1 MIGRQGDLIVTN
13 DDLQA
18 LEGLLRSR
26 SDVQLLSSRPN
37 EGRNAL
43 LPLKSLLVGPTD
55 IGVLRLCYF
64 APSEWMPDV
73 RVRSLSDV
81 KSDVDVEHSEVIE
94 YWRSYCAKGEI
105 QAGRY
110 FYTPVYWDDG
120 EWMKKSPEFV
130 KWAESVVRT
139 LKKALIRDKELGS
152 YVGHDAAEKIARG
165 ELKVI
170 R

>member
-1 MIGRQGDLIVTN
+1 MIGRQSDLIVTN
-13 DDLQA
+13 DDLST
-18 LEGLLRSR
+18 LERLLVSR
-26 SDVQLLSSRPN
+26 SDVQLLSNRAN

-43 LPLKSLLVGPTD
+43 LPLKSLAVGPAD
-55 IGVLRLCYF
+55 IGVLRICYF
-64 APSEWMPDV
+64 APAEWMPDV
-73 RVRSLSDV
+73 RVKSLSDV
-81 KSDVDVEHSEVIE
+81 KFDVDVEHSEVIE

-120 EWMKKSPEFV
+120 EWAKKSPAFV

-139 LKKALIRDKELGS
+139 IKKALVRDKDLDS
-152 YVGHDAAEKIARG
+152 YVGHDAAEKIASG

>member
-1 MIGRQGDLIVTN
+1 MIGRQSNLIVTN
-13 DDLQA
+13 VDLGV
-18 LEGLLRSR
+18 LESVLRVR
-26 SDVQLLSSRPN
+26 SDLQLLSSDTN

-43 LPLKSLLVGPTD
+43 LPLKSLPFGSKGGGSFR
-55 IGVLRLCYF
+55 ICYF
-64 APSEWMPDV
+64 APSAWIPDI
-73 RVRSLSDV
+73 RVKSISDV
-81 KSDVDVEHSEVIE
+81 KTDVDVEHSEVIE
-94 YWRSYCAKGEI
+94 YWRSYCDKGVI
-105 QAGRY
+105 KAGRY

-152 YVGHDAAEKIARG
+152 YVCHDAAEKIARG